1 MNVESPKEIYSNII
15 TSFLALLED
24 IYKHLSVYRRFK
36 MLFKASR
43 VPYKCLWAGLF
54 IGFDKLTVIV
64 SLLNLY

>member
-43 VPYKCLWAGLF
+43 VP
-54 IGFDKLTVIV
+54 
-64 SLLNLY
+64 